1 MSTERQ
7 IVEKFKEALETKN
20 IDVFAPYVAEDA
32 TVEVFPSTFVVV
44 PRVVLPMY

>member
-20 IDVFAPYVAEDA
+20 IDVIVPHMAEDMA
-32 TVEVFPSTFVVV
+32 YELLPSTFVL
-44 PRVVLPMY
+44 VL